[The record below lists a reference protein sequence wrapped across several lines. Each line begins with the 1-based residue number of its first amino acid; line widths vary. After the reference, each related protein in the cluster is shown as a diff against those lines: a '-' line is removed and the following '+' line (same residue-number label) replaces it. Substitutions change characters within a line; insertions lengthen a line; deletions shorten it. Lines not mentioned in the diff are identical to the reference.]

1 MARPVD
7 FSQIISV
14 RTDHPERAG
23 GAAEEW
29 DDLQST
35 VDVMGYT
42 GRHVLADRDDPG
54 RYLVVAEFASVDPD
68 VPGRRGGAAQQRSP
82 RDPGVGAQPHRAR
95 HQEPVFTD
103 YDEIY
108 RTSY

>member
-1 MARPVD
+1 MNRPLN

-14 RTDHPERAG
+14 RTQHPEELVKM
-23 GAAEEW
+23 AEEW

-35 VDVMGYT
+35 VDLMGYS
-42 GRHVLADRDDPG
+42 GQHILASRDDPG
-54 RYLVVAEFASVDPD
+54 HYLIVAEFASVDPG
-68 VPGRRGGAAQQRSP
+68 VSAAEEAEKNNERPETNEWARRL
-82 RDPGVGAQPHRAR
+82 RAVAEG
-95 HQEPVFTD
+95 EPVFSD

>member
-1 MARPVD
+1 MARPLN
-7 FSQIISV
+7 FSQIIAV
-14 RTDHPERAG
+14 RTDHPERLVEL
-23 GAAEEW
+23 AEAW

-35 VDVMGYT
+35 VDVMGYS
-42 GRHVLADRDDPG
+42 GCHVLADRDDPG

-68 VPGRRGGAAQQRSP
+68 VPAYEEAERNNDRPETQEW
-82 RDPGVGAQPHRAR
+82 AR
-95 HQEPVFTD
+95 NLMELATSEPVFTN